1 MSVRLFQSV
10 MTQMEPALCGRA
22 AGVIDENGSIVA
34 CTDASKIG
42 KVFGEAAEIARD
54 NIDIYTESGKTFKRL
69 SGKIKWIILYFV
81 TVRMNVQRLR
91 RPD

>member
-34 CTDASKIG
+34 CTDASKSERYSAKQLKLPGIILTYIP
-42 KVFGEAAEIARD
+42 KAENLQAAQR
-54 NIDIYTESGKTFKRL
+54 
-69 SGKIKWIILYFV
+69 KIKWIILYFV
-81 TVRMNVQRLR
+81 TVRMNVQKASSA
-91 RPD
+91 